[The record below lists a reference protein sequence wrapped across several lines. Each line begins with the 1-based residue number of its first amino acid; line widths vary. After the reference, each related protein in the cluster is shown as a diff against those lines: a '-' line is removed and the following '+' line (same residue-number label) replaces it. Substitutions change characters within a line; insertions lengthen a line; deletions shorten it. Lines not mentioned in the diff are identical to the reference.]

1 MVVVSLILKNEGF
14 RVFGKEKGEND
25 TRMRST
31 AGYWMGENR
40 SQLKPTLKKYFV

>member
-1 MVVVSLILKNEGF
+1 MVVVSLILKTRGF
-14 RVFGKEKGEND
+14 RVLVKKGEND

-40 SQLKPTLKKYFV
+40 SQLKPTLKNIFV